1 MDKLIVESDRSCL
14 AGPES
19 SHLQETTM
27 NQAFYIVFILCGSGL
42 TSTAAELSAVP
53 TGISY
58 TISLD
63 GQSPKSVQVTIPWPA
78 KDNDPVSN
86 PKAPYL
92 VRARDFQT
100 ELTKLFGNR
109 VSLAEIDLRNHPG
122 KVEYGLRVTA
132 GPAEG
137 LKNLK
142 GLSGK
147 LLENELI
154 AAVQAGARR
163 TAGALDDECLTQIA
177 EVGST
182 RRLRL
187 YECRLTSAVWPSIA
201 KLKQLEELT
210 ITAAEISGDKMSNIA
225 TLMKLKSITLND
237 TNITDTDLAH
247 FSKLDRMEFIELYR
261 CRKVGDAGVKAFGG
275 LSSLTH
281 LNLSDTKV
289 GDTGLEHLSR
299 LTKLEELSLAN
310 TAITDAGLVH
320 LSAMRKMHLLVLDGT
335 AVNGSGLGALTK
347 MPNMSQLQLM
357 NSQLT
362 GENWMKFVP
371 KMESYDRGLMFLSKG
386 SKITP
391 EEAQKIRKLSKGQ
404 AFIN

>member
-1 MDKLIVESDRSCL
+1 
-14 AGPES
+14 
-19 SHLQETTM
+19 
-27 NQAFYIVFILCGSGL
+27 
-42 TSTAAELSAVP
+42 
-53 TGISY
+53 
-58 TISLD
+58 
-63 GQSPKSVQVTIPWPA
+63 
-78 KDNDPVSN
+78 
-86 PKAPYL
+86 
-92 VRARDFQT
+92 
-100 ELTKLFGNR
+100 
-109 VSLAEIDLRNHPG
+109 
-122 KVEYGLRVTA
+122 
-132 GPAEG
+132 
-137 LKNLK
+137 
-142 GLSGK
+142 
-147 LLENELI
+147 
-154 AAVQAGARR
+154 
-163 TAGALDDECLTQIA
+163 
-177 EVGST
+177 
-182 RRLRL
+182 
-187 YECRLTSAVWPSIA
+187 
-201 KLKQLEELT
+201 
-210 ITAAEISGDKMSNIA
+210 MSNIA

-275 LSSLTH
+275 LSSLIH